1 MPLLSSIYMPMC
13 ITNDPLILALV
24 TPTILSSSRQ
34 SKTPAMAAAL
44 QAPILNDLGNYTFP
58 ISTNSKEAQR
68 YFNQGIIFAYGF
80 NHAEA
85 LRSLEAA
92 AKLDPNCAMCHWGMA
107 YVLGPNINAAMEAG
121 SVPTAY
127 EEMQRAIALKPNATQ
142 REKAYIDA
150 LSTRYSAEPVEDRS
164 ALDLA
169 YAEAMADLSSQYPDD
184 TDAAT
189 LYAEALMDTMP
200 WDYWREDGSAK
211 PETTTVLNTLRSV
224 IERYP
229 DHPAALH
236 LYIHAVEKEHPE
248 LGIEVADRLRDLV
261 PEAGHLVHMPSHI
274 YVRVGRYHDAVVAN
288 LKVIAADQSY
298 ATQCHAQGLYPVGYM
313 PHNHHFLWFSA
324 MLAGQEDIA
333 IEAAEHTAK
342 MTDKSLMRE
351 SGYGTLQHYAAI
363 PLYTLVKFEEWDKI
377 LAEPAPDVDLA
388 YPTAVWHYAR
398 GMAFAGK
405 QQLEQAKDELQALAQ
420 IVDSS
425 ALEGV
430 TIWNINTTQDLLQ
443 IARSVLSGEIAVG
456 AGDFEGAIAHFQ
468 QGVEQE
474 DALNYDEP
482 SPWYS
487 PVRQR
492 LGAVLLQVN
501 RPSEAEATFRADLEI
516 YPRNGWSLH
525 GLVQALNAQ
534 GKTEAAQKTQDEFEI
549 VWQYADIELS

>member
-1 MPLLSSIYMPMC
+1 MRLNRKTKWIATAGLVLLLSVS
-13 ITNDPLILALV
+13 
-24 TPTILSSSRQ
+24 TPAILSRSNRLEA
-34 SKTPAMAAAL
+34 PAMAAAL
-44 QAPILNDLGNYTFP
+44 QAPVLNNLGSYTFP
-58 ISTNSKEAQR
+58 ISTSSKEAQR
-68 YFNQGIIFAYGF
+68 YFNQGLVLAYGF

-85 LRSLEAA
+85 FRSLKAA
-92 AKLDPNCAMCHWGMA
+92 AELDPNCAMCHWGMA
-107 YVLGPNINAAMEAG
+107 YVLGPNINAAMEADD
-121 SVPTAY
+121 VPTAY
-127 EEMQRAIALKPNATQ
+127 DEIQTAIALKSHATQ
-142 REKAYIDA
+142 REQAYIDA
-150 LSTRYSAEPVEDRS
+150 MAKRYSAEPVDDRS

-169 YAEAMADLSSQYPDD
+169 YADAMRDLSSQYPED

-211 PETTTVLNTLRSV
+211 PETTIVLNTLRSV

-236 LYIHAVEKEHPE
+236 FYIHAVEKEHPE
-248 LGIEVADRLRDLV
+248 LGVEVADRLRDLV

-288 LKVIAADQSY
+288 LKAIAADESY
-298 ATQCHAQGLYPVGYM
+298 ATECHAQGLYPVGYM
-313 PHNHHFLWFSA
+313 PHNHHFLWFAA
-324 MLAGQEDIA
+324 MLAGQKDVA
-333 IEAAEHTAK
+333 IEAANHTAK
-342 MTDKSLMRE
+342 MADQTLMRE
-351 SGYGTLQHYAAI
+351 PGYGTLQHYASI
-363 PLYTLVKFEEWDKI
+363 PLYTLVKFEAWDEI
-377 LAEPAPDVDLA
+377 LAQPAPDDDLA

-405 QQLEQAKDELQALAQ
+405 QQLEQAKGELQALTQ

-425 ALEGV
+425 ALENV
-430 TIWNINTTQDLLQ
+430 TIWDINTTQSLLQ
-443 IARSVLSGEIAVG
+443 IAKSVLAGEIA
-456 AGDFEGAIAHFQ
+456 AGSGDWKEAIAYFQ

-487 PVRQR
+487 PVRQK
-492 LGAVLLQVN
+492 LGGALLQAN

-525 GLVQALNAQ
+525 GLTQALNAQ
-534 GKTEAAQKTQDEFEI
+534 NKTEAAGKAQNEFEI
-549 VWQYADIELS
+549 VWQYADVDLR